1 MLDNKNNI
9 TFYIREVAKRVILEA
24 QYPRDVDPSSVKL
37 TVPYKTGIIATIQD
51 IQDAI
56 SKINIDPDIDLSNL
70 VDLKSEQTIEAI
82 KKFQEGLQSLKEP
95 KVDEDVVR
103 LLEFK
108 KLIEEID
115 IIKNN
120 IQINADNIQINKDN
134 IQANTDNI
142 QTNTDEITIIKN
154 SLGDISNV
162 NVTLDPD
169 TDKNLENI
177 LNKMVTLIGN
187 GPVDVDVNY
196 TNPERVPTAIGG
208 VAAGTTFDKVP
219 IQDVITMLLYPYQT
233 PAITQFVTNLK
244 QSYKLGEST
253 GNLITLT
260 WNTSNQNNIKD
271 GSISFFFNNQE
282 LPKETFNKQ
291 GSKTFTVTPVQL
303 NTQGSINIRMDMLDI
318 KNKKISK
325 TITFTWY
332 NGIYY
337 GNNIN
342 EDITPADING
352 LTGIDA
358 NSIGRDYKYPGGG
371 YKYIVFPASWNDPSQ
386 FVDPATNFDV
396 PMIKRNNIDITNV
409 NGVTQTYKVFRSVN
423 ILNGDITIRI
433 KA

>member
-9 TFYIREVAKRVILEA
+9 TLYIREVAKRVILES

-56 SKINIDPDIDLSNL
+56 SKINIDPDIDFTNL

-120 IQINADNIQINKDN
+120 IQT
-134 IQANTDNI
+134 NTDNI

-154 SLGDISNV
+154 SLGDINNV
-162 NVTLDPD
+162 NVILDPD

-196 TNPERVPTAIGG
+196 TNTERVPTTIGG
-208 VAAGTTFDKVP
+208 IAAGTTFDKVP
-219 IQDVITMLLYPYQT
+219 IQDVITMLLYPYQK
-233 PAITQFVTNLK
+233 PAITQFNTTIKRN
-244 QSYKLGEST
+244 YKLGEST
-253 GNLITLT
+253 TDTLPLSWVT
-260 WNTSNQNNIKD
+260 TQHNNIRNN
-271 GSISFFFNNQE
+271 SIVFSLRGTL
-282 LPKETFNKQ
+282 LPKEEFPKS
-291 GSKTFTVTPVQL
+291 GSKTFTITPFKL
-303 NTQGSINIRMDMLDI
+303 DAQGTVNIVMELTDI
-318 KNKKISK
+318 KGSKISRN
-325 TITFTWY
+325 ITLTWL

-337 GNNIN
+337 GNVNV
-342 EDITPADING
+342 ETPDAALITT
-352 LTGIDA
+352 LTTIDA
-358 NSIGRDYKYPGGG
+358 NSVGRDYTFPGGG
-371 YKYIVFPASWNDPSQ
+371 YKCIAYPAAWGNVTQFIDPKTT
-386 FVDPATNFDV
+386 FEV
-396 PMIKRNNIDITNV
+396 PMRAMPNVEITN
-409 NGVTQTYKVFRSVN
+409 GFGISQTYKVYRSTNV
-423 ILNGDITIRI
+423 LNGDITIRV
-433 KA
+433 K

>member
-1 MLDNKNNI
+1 MLNNKNNI
-9 TFYIREVAKRVILEA
+9 SFYIREVAKRVILEA

-56 SKINIDPDIDLSNL
+56 RKINIDPDIDLSNL

-95 KVDEDVVR
+95 KADEDVVR

-108 KLIEEID
+108 KLIDEIN
-115 IIKNN
+115 IIKND
-120 IQINADNIQINKDN
+120 IQT
-134 IQANTDNI
+134 NTTNI

-154 SLGDISNV
+154 SLGDINNV

-169 TDKNLENI
+169 TDKTLENI

-187 GPVDVDVNY
+187 GSGPVDVDVNY
-196 TNPERVPTAIGG
+196 TNTEKVPTTLGG
-208 VAAGTTFDKVP
+208 VVAGTTFDKVP

-233 PAITQFVTNLK
+233 PAITQFVSNLK
-244 QSYKLGEST
+244 QNYKLGEST
-253 GNLITLT
+253 GNTMTLT
-260 WNTSNQNNIKD
+260 WNTSNQDNIKD
-271 GSISFFFNNQE
+271 GSITFFFNNQE
-282 LPKETFNKQ
+282 LPKEVFKKQ
-291 GSKTFTVTPVQL
+291 GSKTFTITPVQL
-303 NTQGSINIRMDMLDI
+303 TNQGSINIRMDMLDI
-318 KNKKISK
+318 KDKKISK
-325 TITFTWY
+325 TITLTWL

-342 EDITPADING
+342 EDITPADINS

-371 YKYIVFPASWNDPSQ
+371 YKYIAFPASWNDPSQ

-396 PMIKRNNIDITNV
+396 PMYKRNNIDITNV
-409 NGVTQTYKVFRSVN
+409 NGVTQAYKVYRSVN